1 MANDVRLKGGRDW
14 TTTVRMESEKVE
26 LNPEDAV
33 GAATAGKV
41 IRDIAAGNF
50 ENMNNLAVVAGT
62 FSVKDMS
69 SQGPVVVGTNTI
81 VVMEDPNNNNQR
93 HELKD
98 PAMVGRYQDA
108 GMVIVETKTVDI
120 MG

>member
-1 MANDVRLKGGRDW
+1 MADIKLRGGRDW
-14 TTTVRMESEKVE
+14 TTTVRMEAETVE
-26 LNPEDAV
+26 LNPEDPI
-33 GAATAGKV
+33 GAATTGKV

-62 FSVKDMS
+62 FNVKDMS
-69 SQGPVVVGTNTI
+69 NQGPVVVGTNTI
-81 VVMEDPNNNNQR
+81 VVMQDPNNNNQR